1 MKVALVFVG
10 FQIAAYSQ
18 TVPVPDEG
26 PARSVLHILS
36 VAPAQRDHFV
46 DCLKEDEV
54 PFWRKLKEQRMLST
68 VSVFETTA
76 VSSTDPGVPAWNF
89 VISSQVPSGASA
101 DSLAEALIKRRSC
114 DYMLGVEVRRTETLR
129 TTPNS
134 NYGRV
139 TAEDD
144 AKARELKVE
153 FGIEYIAVK
162 DTPETL
168 KRYQENMSVNI
179 GPSMGL
185 LIRDGWTFSF
195 VANETVKVHYF
206 QAGMPRWNQVHISGR
221 SFATSSATRDAYAAA
236 REAALRAVNPN
247 NGGYEGVFGAL
258 PSYRTR
264 PRVDRASQLFDL
276 AVR

>member
-1 MKVALVFVG
+1 
-10 FQIAAYSQ
+10 
-18 TVPVPDEG
+18 
-26 PARSVLHILS
+26 
-36 VAPAQRDHFV
+36 
-46 DCLKEDEV
+46 
-54 PFWRKLKEQRMLST
+54 
-68 VSVFETTA
+68 
-76 VSSTDPGVPAWNF
+76 
-89 VISSQVPSGASA
+89 
-101 DSLAEALIKRRSC
+101 
-114 DYMLGVEVRRTETLR
+114 MLGVEVRRTETLR